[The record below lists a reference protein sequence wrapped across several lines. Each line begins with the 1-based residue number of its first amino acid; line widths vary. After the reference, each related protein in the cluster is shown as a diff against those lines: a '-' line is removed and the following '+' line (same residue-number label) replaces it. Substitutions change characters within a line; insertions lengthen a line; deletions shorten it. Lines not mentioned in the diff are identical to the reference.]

1 MQQFLA
7 KEQNKAKKQ
16 GVGTENIRKEWQAGC
31 LLKPHGKTSEWRKG
45 ERKTKKGKTQNLCH
59 ARSSPVKLVFLRSSG
74 SPGNVVKMPC
84 IHHEQR

>member
-31 LLKPHGKTSEWRKG
+31 LLKPYGKTSEWRKG
-45 ERKTKKGKTQNLCH
+45 ERREDTKQLMS
-59 ARSSPVKLVFLRSSG
+59 RPVKSSEVG
-74 SPGNVVKMPC
+74 VSPQQWQPRECCQNAMYTS
-84 IHHEQR
+84 